1 MMGLASEEADICPFH
16 ENVDPNERYELI
28 QLLGEGSYGSVY
40 KGGTYGY
47 ILFGGVGPLIDP

>member
-1 MMGLASEEADICPFH
+1 MMGRAEDGDICPFH

-40 KGGTYGY
+40 KGGSVHSLPSVRTH
-47 ILFGGVGPLIDP
+47 FH